1 MRARGTASASLSA
14 ALLSALLSTAVAV
27 KANANANSDSPPVSI
42 SLETAW
48 PAPPLILEIL
58 ETVYDESPTSYFP
71 LLHLLSSLPSTE
83 TTSPENILSSTLDLI
98 SSYSLLPNPSS
109 LSTFNLAL
117 SLHTAVPKIEAEYSW
132 YEDTLRSQEVTLGV
146 TGCEGWVEWRGKG
159 FCDVDELK
167 RDMELTIEDGQH
179 SDARPVSLPFDHV
192 YTTSTSASTSPQ
204 AILYYTPTS
213 SSSSALL
220 NYLGQHTSAY
230 PEFSYIIRYLPPPL
244 LSETAADKEDVR
256 KTPLSGWGVEMAL
269 KKTDYL
275 VVDDR
280 ASTSSSSGSSSGEA
294 QKVMKGDTR
303 DKNVSSVFRD
313 VLGHDPWSDLA
324 TPLTNTEVK
333 DLGLKAATLIMSSD
347 NPLEALTHLS
357 QDFPKYSAALARQV
371 EVPDDIRAKGRTIWQ
386 RGKGDAGIWINGKAM
401 AELNGYSLLK
411 NVRSERDLV
420 LALTSLGL
428 TPKQAVDLISDPV
441 IGEAQVEDAPGEGVL
456 DASDRIDG
464 GDVIV
469 YWNDIEKDKRYKNW
483 PDLVT
488 GYMRQLY
495 PGQFH
500 TIRRNTWNLVFVL
513 DLAQV
518 PSLEIISSAISP
530 MIQRGLPIRFGIVPM
545 FEPGKNDI
553 SAQMAKVFHYLVKTF
568 GRGVTRDFFSAL
580 ISVTPSSHAAPGTVS
595 LESVKKAYDL
605 LAAESTKA
613 ALPFEEV
620 LSSELF
626 DAHLEKTESYMKRLL
641 ATKEESAV
649 GHLFVNGKHTVMGP
663 HWTSV
668 VQSEMASQLAH
679 LQSQLML
686 GDQPENLDTYFYDL
700 PSTATRRNKLINP
713 GQGDSKLK
721 VFNLVNLFE
730 GDITKRLTED
740 FIYPE
745 GDRGTPITM
754 WIVGDLDT
762 KEGQK
767 AVEDALRH
775 LQTPKCSSRLGFVHL
790 PVTELTAPPRPGFKV
805 STALYQLHA
814 QSLLSKT
821 TPGQLLE
828 LLSDID
834 ENNANLAK
842 YGVPADS
849 ELDLQLSTGCIGQE
863 DEDEDGLVED
873 EGEGGK
879 KSKCTCVTIRLNDEQ
894 KAKYYEDKPL
904 QAVTLGNTNPQDIA
918 AAAQFWKT
926 GSAIAEKMKLRG
938 GKPHL
943 LLNGR
948 LVGPI
953 TPENFIL
960 EDFDALEVYEHRKRV
975 KPVIDLLKT
984 MYDDISVFDRPT
996 LAHLISMT
1004 SSVIASAYKSADAEG
1019 IFTVT
1024 QSSRDRYYKKLDDGL
1039 LSFTI
1044 GDLETAI
1051 LEVAAVLDPIS
1062 EQAQRWSTLLQTLS
1076 EMENVAVSVYLE
1088 PTPMLEE
1095 VKLKRFYRSSLPS
1108 HLTFDVDGNVIAP
1121 GVTFAHL
1128 PTTPIFTLGL
1138 DAPSSWIVS
1147 PKTSPYDLDNL
1158 VLSNVHE
1165 PVHISFQLKQLL
1177 IEGHAREGTN
1187 APPRGLQLQLTKNGL
1202 EVASDTQVMAN
1213 LGYLQFKATPGVYD
1227 LSIRPGRGVEVYD
1240 LESVGNEGW
1249 DSKSVNETGTGV
1261 ILDSFEGVTILPRFS
1276 RKPGMERADVLQEE
1290 EQAKRPESFAGAV
1303 FSRMKEMVGLSTEV
1317 LSTEPKTR
1325 HADINIFT
1333 VASGL
1338 LYERFASIMILSVM
1352 KHTKSSVKFWFIENF
1367 LSPTFI
1373 EFIPKLAEEYGF
1385 QYEFVTYKWPHWL
1398 RAQTEK
1404 QRIIWAYKILFL
1416 DVLFPMDL
1424 DKVIFVDADQIV
1436 RTDMKELVDTDLHG
1450 RVYGYPPMGDSRT
1463 EMEGFRFWKSG
1474 YWKEA
1479 LRGRPYHISALYV
1492 VDLQRF
1498 RQLATGDRLRGQ
1510 YHALSA
1516 DPNSLANLDQDLPNS
1531 MQDTIPIW
1539 TLEQDWLWCQTW
1551 CSDESLSTAKT
1562 IDLCQNPLTKEP
1574 KLVRARQIPE
1584 WDTYDQEIAA
1594 FAARISE
1601 QQGGA
1606 AGGALA
1612 ISVDDLASEAG
1623 ANGAAPGDNKEGD
1636 VEYKE
1641 KDVEVVEDD
1650 KGLGVGAD
1658 GATQDEDIVEELLEE
1673 SQRISDEL

>member
-1 MRARGTASASLSA
+1 MRARGTAFAVSA
-14 ALLSALLSTAVAV
+14 ALLCALLSVG
-27 KANANANSDSPPVSI
+27 ANVDSPPVSI

-58 ETVYDESPTSYFP
+58 ETVYDESPSSYFP
-71 LLHLLSSLPSTE
+71 LLHLLSSLPSSE
-83 TTSPENILSSTLDLI
+83 STSPEDLLSSTLDLI

-132 YEDTLRSQEVTLGV
+132 YEDTLRGQEGKLGV
-146 TGCEGWVEWRGKG
+146 VGCSGWVEWRGKG
-159 FCDVDELK
+159 FCTVDELR
-167 RDMELTIEDGQH
+167 RDIEMSIEDGQH
-179 SDARPVSLPFDHV
+179 SEARAVPLPFDHV
-192 YTTSTSASTSPQ
+192 STSSTSTSNESPQ
-204 AILYYTPTS
+204 AILYYTPS
-213 SSSSALL
+213 SPSSSALL
-220 NYLGQHTSAY
+220 NYLGQHASAY
-230 PEFSYIIRYLPPPL
+230 PEFSYTIRYLPPAR
-244 LSETAADKEDVR
+244 SEIEKDTAR

-280 ASTSSSSGSSSGEA
+280 ATTSSSSSSSSGSGEA
-294 QKVMKGDTR
+294 QKVMRSDN
-303 DKNVSSVFRD
+303 KNVSSVFMD
-313 VLGHDPWSDLA
+313 VLGQDPWSDLA

-371 EVPDDIRAKGRTIWQ
+371 DVPDDIRAKGRSIWQ
-386 RGKGDAGIWINGKAM
+386 RGKGEPGIWINGKAM

-411 NVRSERDLV
+411 NLRSERDLV
-420 LALTSLGL
+420 LSLTSLGL
-428 TPKQAVDLISDPV
+428 TPRQAVDLISDPV
-441 IGEAQVEDAPGEGVL
+441 IGEAQVEDAPGESVL

-488 GYMRQLY
+488 GRVQYMRQLY

-500 TIRRNTWNLVFVL
+500 TIRRNTWNLIFVL

-518 PSLEIISSAISP
+518 PSLEIISSAVSP

-545 FEPGKNDI
+545 FEPGQNNI
-553 SAQMAKVFHYLVKTF
+553 SAQMAKVFHYVVKTF
-568 GRGVTRDFFSAL
+568 GRGATRDFFSAL
-580 ISVTPSSHAAPGTVS
+580 VSVTPSSPAAPGTIS
-595 LESVKKAYDL
+595 LDSVKKAYDL
-605 LAAESTKA
+605 LAAESTKT
-613 ALPFEEV
+613 ALPFEEI
-620 LSSELF
+620 LSSELY
-626 DAHLEKTESYMKRLL
+626 DAHLEKTESYMNRLL
-641 ATKEESAV
+641 ATKEESPI

-721 VFNLVNLFE
+721 IINLVDLFE
-730 GDITKRLTED
+730 GDVTKRLTED
-740 FIYPE
+740 FVYPE

-754 WIVGDLDT
+754 WVVGDLDT

-767 AVEDALRH
+767 VVEDVLRH
-775 LQTPKCSSRLGFVHL
+775 LQTPKCASRLGFVHIPSQDL
-790 PVTELTAPPRPGFKV
+790 STPRPGYKL

-814 QSLLSKT
+814 QSLLST
-821 TPGQLLE
+821 ISPGQLLE
-828 LLSDID
+828 LLGDID
-834 ENNANLAK
+834 ENNDNLAK
-842 YGVPADS
+842 YGKISDADIEEGS
-849 ELDLQLSTGCIGQE
+849 SIDCTGEEAEGQVTE
-863 DEDEDGLVED
+863 IIKEDGT
-873 EGEGGK
+873 K
-879 KSKCTCVTIRLNDEQ
+879 QTCYTINFKLNNEQ
-894 KAKYYEDKPL
+894 KQKYYEGKTL
-904 QAVTLGNTNPQDIA
+904 HAATLGSVNPQDVA

-926 GSAIAEKMKLRG
+926 GSAITDKLKLRDG
-938 GKPHL
+938 RPRL

-948 LVGPI
+948 LVGPL
-953 TPENFIL
+953 TPQNFVL

-996 LAHLISMT
+996 LAHLISTT

-1024 QSSRDRYYKKLDDGL
+1024 QSSRDRYYRKLDDGL
-1039 LSFTI
+1039 MSFTI
-1044 GDLETAI
+1044 GDPETAI
-1051 LEVAAVLDPIS
+1051 LEVAAVMDPIS
-1062 EQAQRWSTLLQTLS
+1062 EQAQRWSTLLQTLA

-1108 HLTFDVDGNVIAP
+1108 QLTFDVDGNVIAP

-1138 DAPSSWIVS
+1138 DAPTSWIVS

-1158 VLSNVHE
+1158 VLANVHE

-1177 IEGHAREGTN
+1177 IEGHAREGSN

-1227 LSIRPGRGVEVYD
+1227 LSIRPGRGTEVYD

-1249 DSKSVNETGTGV
+1249 DSKSVNETGTSV
-1261 ILDSFEGVTILPRFS
+1261 ILDSFEGVTILPRTS

-1290 EQAKRPESFAGAV
+1290 EQAKQAESFAGAV
-1303 FSRMKEMVGLSTEV
+1303 FSKMKEMVGLSTEV
-1317 LSTEPKTR
+1317 LSTKPQTR

-1450 RVYGYPPMGDSRT
+1450 RVYGYPPMGNSRT

-1492 VDLQRF
+1492 VDLKRF

-1551 CSDESLSTAKT
+1551 CDDESLSTAKT

-1594 FAARISE
+1594 FAARLSG
-1601 QQGGA
+1601 QQ
-1606 AGGALA
+1606 GGALA
-1612 ISVDDLASEAG
+1612 ISVDALASESGAG
-1623 ANGAAPGDNKEGD
+1623 TSGASSDVVGDKIDDAGG
-1636 VEYKE
+1636 
-1641 KDVEVVEDD
+1641 EDD
-1650 KGLGVGAD
+1650 MGLRVSESEEA
-1658 GATQDEDIVEELLEE
+1658 QHEEDIVEELLEE
-1673 SQRISDEL
+1673 SRRIDDEL